1 MITLTESAVGRIK
14 SILHNDPAARGKSL
28 RLFVQGGGCAGFQ
41 YAFAFDDRKDDDAV
55 VAQDDVEVVIDPMSA
70 VYLTGLQVDYT
81 ESLTGAGFRFS
92 NPNASGSCGCGKSFS
107 A

>member
-1 MITLTESAVGRIK
+1 MITLTESAVGRIR
-14 SILHNDPAARGKSL
+14 SILQNDPSARGKAL
-28 RLFVQGGGCAGFQ
+28 RLYVQGGGCAGFQ
-41 YAFAFDDRKDDDAV
+41 YAFAFDDKKDDDAV
-55 VAQDDVEVVIDPMSA
+55 VQQDDVEVVVDPMSA

-92 NPNASGSCGCGKSFS
+92 NPNATGSCGCGKSFS